1 MPQALPLRS
10 RLRRSFDRAASGYD
24 AVASVPREIAAR
36 MIERL
41 ALVRIP
47 IRMIVDAGSGTGY
60 AANLLRQ
67 KYRNATVLELD
78 LSEQMLRQS
87 QRHLPRK
94 WGWFERRLSGSAVCG
109 DIKEMPL
116 ASDSVDL
123 VWSNLALHWV
133 DELPAA
139 MAQIRRILRNGGL
152 LTFSMFGPDTL
163 RELRQIGTGG
173 ELRVNAQID
182 MHDIG
187 DMLVHAGFGEP
198 VMDMEYLTLTY
209 ENLPALIQDL
219 RAHGSVARASRRS
232 SGLGGAGDYV
242 RLRERYERLRRAD
255 GRLPATF
262 EIIYGHAWK
271 PAERR
276 SPAGKPIIEIKRR

>member
-1 MPQALPLRS
+1 MPPALPLRS

-94 WGWFERRLSGSAVCG
+94 WGWFGRRLSGSAVCG

-173 ELRVNAQID
+173 
-182 MHDIG
+182 
-187 DMLVHAGFGEP
+187 
-198 VMDMEYLTLTY
+198 
-209 ENLPALIQDL
+209 
-219 RAHGSVARASRRS
+219 
-232 SGLGGAGDYV
+232 
-242 RLRERYERLRRAD
+242 
-255 GRLPATF
+255 
-262 EIIYGHAWK
+262 
-271 PAERR
+271 
-276 SPAGKPIIEIKRR
+276 